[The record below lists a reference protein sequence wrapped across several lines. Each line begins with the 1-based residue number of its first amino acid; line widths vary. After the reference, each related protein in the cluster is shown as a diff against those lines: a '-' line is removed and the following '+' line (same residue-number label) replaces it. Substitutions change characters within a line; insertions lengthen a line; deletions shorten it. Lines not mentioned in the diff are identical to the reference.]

1 MSNYDVFAQGWDND
15 DTVCGW
21 GSQLQH
27 TVEVRKLLPHFIKFY
42 NIKKMND
49 AGCGDLFWIKTMHLP
64 DVDYQ
69 GYDAFKR
76 ASWDKLILQGYPL
89 QTLDIVNEV
98 MRPCDLIMCRDVFI
112 HLPNEDILKA
122 LSNFRKSGKY
132 LLTTSFF
139 SNENY
144 TVDNKYRMDKP
155 RLQHA
160 KLDLQAEPFNL
171 GRPIGFIPEDFPHKY
186 LGLWE
191 L

>member
-1 MSNYDVFAQGWDND
+1 MSKYDIFEQGWSGD

-27 TVEVRKLLPHFIKFY
+27 TVEVRKLLPHFLQFY
-42 NIKKMND
+42 NIERMND
-49 AGCGDLFWIKTMHLP
+49 AGCGDLFWIKTIFLR

-69 GYDAFKR
+69 GYDAFER
-76 ASWDKLILQGYPL
+76 ATWGKLKNQGWKL
-89 QTLDIVNEV
+89 EEFDIVNGV

-112 HLPNEDILKA
+112 HLPNKDVLTA
-122 LSNFRKSGKY
+122 LDNFRKSGKY
-132 LLTTSFF
+132 LLATSF
-139 SNENY
+139 
-144 TVDNKYRMDKP
+144 VGADNSIRMDAP

-160 KLDLQAEPFNL
+160 KLDLTKEPFNL
-171 GRPIGFIPEDFPHKY
+171 GNPIGFIPEDYPHKI

>member
-1 MSNYDVFAQGWDND
+1 MSKYQIFEQGWTND

-27 TVEVRKLLPHFIKFY
+27 TVEVRKLLPHFLKFY

-49 AGCGDLFWIKTMHLP
+49 AGCGDLFWIKTMNLL
-64 DVDYQ
+64 DIDYQ

-89 QTLDIVNEV
+89 QTFDIVNEV

-112 HLPNEDILKA
+112 HLPNKDVLTA
-122 LSNFRKSGKY
+122 LGNFRKSGKF
-132 LLTTSFF
+132 LLSTSFV
-139 SNENY
+139 NGA
-144 TVDNKYRMDKP
+144 DNDNRMDAP

-160 KLDLQAEPFNL
+160 KLDLTKEPFNL
-171 GRPIGFIPEDFPHKY
+171 GKPIGFIPEDYPHKI